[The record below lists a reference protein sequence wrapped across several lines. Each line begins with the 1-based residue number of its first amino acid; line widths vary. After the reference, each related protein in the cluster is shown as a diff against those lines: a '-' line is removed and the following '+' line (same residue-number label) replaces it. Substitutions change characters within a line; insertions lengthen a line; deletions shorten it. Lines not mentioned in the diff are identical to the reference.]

1 MHPLRLC
8 TSACVFLFVL
18 TAALQAQEMRQL
30 YALSRV
36 GETIDAQEAR
46 YFNLFP
52 DWPRDDGDQH
62 RQIEVQAVRQSDG
75 TIHFEWI
82 PGGEGL
88 ATIHVSGAA
97 AEALG
102 FYLDHF
108 EEIRVHTSPLALLS
122 YPELPQHLRAGAQ
135 ELLDSG
141 VLPPWWPG
149 WSNQGEG
156 GLVEVRL
163 KSGSRVSGWLL
174 GLTNKRLII
183 CTNNC
188 EFSHQDFSEHLL
200 MPGYGDVDSVVVK
213 RMEGSGQGWI
223 GMYAG
228 LALINMAG
236 NPEPPNNRYEVTEIG
251 MTFPR
256 ILGVSLGTLGFL
268 LTSEQHY
275 EYIPAEVGVERLDES
290 QLWESIR
297 IQPGIP
303 PEITAM
309 LDTTNGERLI
319 GGADVPPL
327 IEVFD
332 PEEQQLPRGWWI
344 GSEQLWVYTTELSG
358 YRTGVAGGYDCLL
371 SDRAGFGGLGTGVL
385 LSVGNNSITG
395 GVHGYIRLGVLQFAA
410 GVRGWLQKNQLHES
424 LYSWSSFG
432 RSYSS
437 TSIHTQHN
445 SQTNHY
451 LYSEFGVD
459 IVMRNVSVGVH
470 YLRQFTPSVT
480 VQENWTTRLG
490 SSHPPQSGESF
501 TTDIRIFAWA
511 VSLRIWL

>member
-18 TAALQAQEMRQL
+18 TAALQAQETRQL
-30 YALSRV
+30 YALPRV
-36 GETIDAQEAR
+36 GETIDAHEKR
-46 YFNLFP
+46 YFLLFP
-52 DWPRDDGDQH
+52 DRPRYAGDRY
-62 RQIEVQAVRQSDG
+62 RQIEVQEVRPSDDS
-75 TIHFEWI
+75 IRFEWI
-82 PGGEGL
+82 PGGEGF
-88 ATIHVSGAA
+88 AAIHVSGAA

-108 EEIRVHTSPLALLS
+108 EEIRFHPSPLAFLS
-122 YPELPQHLRAGAQ
+122 YPELPKRLRAGMQ
-135 ELLDSG
+135 ELLNRG
-141 VLPPWWPG
+141 VLPTLWPE
-149 WSNQGEG
+149 WSNLGEG
-156 GLVEVRL
+156 GLVEVTL
-163 KSGSRVSGWLL
+163 KNGSRVSGRLF

-183 CTNNC
+183 WTNNY
-188 EFSHQDFSEHLL
+188 EFSHQEFSENLL
-200 MPGYGDVDSVVVK
+200 MLGYGEVDSVVVK

-290 QLWESIR
+290 QLWKSIR
-297 IQPGIP
+297 IQPGIS
-303 PEITAM
+303 PEIVAM

-319 GGADVPPL
+319 GGADAPPL
-327 IEVFD
+327 IEVSD

-344 GSEQLWVYTTELSG
+344 GSEQLWVYTNELSG
-358 YRTGVAGGYDCLL
+358 YRTGVAAGYDYLL
-371 SDRAGFGGLGTGVL
+371 TDPAGIVGLGTGVL
-385 LSVGNNSITG
+385 LSVGNNSISS
-395 GVHGYIRLGVLQFAA
+395 GVHGYIRLGVLQLTA
-410 GVRGWLQKNQLHES
+410 GVRGWLQKNLLHES
-424 LYSWSSFG
+424 SYGGSSFG
-432 RSYSS
+432 ESYGGR
-437 TSIHTQHN
+437 SIHTQHT
-445 SQTNHY
+445 SQPEHY

-480 VQENWTTRLG
+480 VQENWWTYRFAYNR
-490 SSHPPQSGESF
+490 SGVNF
-501 TTDIRIFAWA
+501 DTDIRIFAWA